1 MKAETISEDVLSSF
15 MEAFENLIK
24 CNFNSEVHR
33 SLALF
38 LTYAFHIPAASRPRT
53 PKPLPAI
60 SRSNTPGLNTL
71 RRPNLEVAVPDVG
84 TPPTYLT
91 RRQLGKH
98 ILGMF
103 SKLLCEKGSVV
114 NIKRFA
120 RTVTNKVSRSMKLV
134 VRVVAELSLTLN
146 SVAPIPFI

>member
-146 SVAPIPFI
+146 SAAPIPFI

>member
-1 MKAETISEDVLSSF
+1 MKAETISEDVLPSF

-38 LTYAFHIPAASRPRT
+38 LTYSFHKPAASRPRT
-53 PKPLPAI
+53 PKPPSAI
-60 SRSNTPGLNTL
+60 SRSSTPGLNTL
-71 RRPNLEVAVPDVG
+71 RRPNLEVAVPNVG
-84 TPPTYLT
+84 TAPTYLA

-98 ILGMF
+98 ILAMF
-103 SKLLCEKGSVV
+103 SKLLCEKGGVV

-120 RTVTNKVSRSMKLV
+120 RTVTNKVSRSTNQLF
-134 VRVVAELSLTLN
+134 TLPQD
-146 SVAPIPFI
+146 SC